1 MAIDAMLYTEMVSS
15 SYFNCLLICFCFIS
29 HFNLSYWLLNRRHLD
44 SSLSE
49 AVGVKRADKDQGPPL
64 LVCEHPHR
72 IEEGLMQGRA
82 NLADGT
88 LLLRCR
94 SSRSRRASFRSF
106 SFLCLLLQYTHSG
119 RLSLIFLSAGR
130 RKKTYLCGLE
140 TELAVYHGEELEVHV
155 YTNNFSTVE
164 SFSKIFCDSD
174 CCGPQLF
181 ANMSHLAC
189 LTNSYFCHFWPT

>member
-29 HFNLSYWLLNRRHLD
+29 HFNLSYWILNRRHLD

-106 SFLCLLLQYTHSG
+106 SFLCLLLQYTLGDCLSSSYPPAG
-119 RLSLIFLSAGR
+119 AKKRICVGWRQNSRCIMGKNLRYMFTLITFQPLSLFPKFFVIQIAVVHSFLPICH
-130 RKKTYLCGLE
+130 TW
-140 TELAVYHGEELEVHV
+140 HV
-155 YTNNFSTVE
+155 
-164 SFSKIFCDSD
+164 
-174 CCGPQLF
+174 
-181 ANMSHLAC
+181 
-189 LTNSYFCHFWPT
+189 